1 MELSKWPMQRAT
13 ALIAAVVSLSMIAC
27 GSSSQSAGSGSSPS
41 PTPSL
46 TTFALTGEQGFHVKS
61 AGFVLAVLD
70 SSHVK
75 IRVDP
80 GNQGEQAAI
89 DNAVILL
96 RSSPGVTVFVWASV
110 GQLVPGPSATSM
122 ADLKVGEH
130 VTFAFDQ
137 RTRDSSDGSYITGV
151 IGRSR
156 PTS

>member
-1 MELSKWPMQRAT
+1 MHSSMSHLQRPPAV
-13 ALIAAVVSLSMIAC
+13 IAALVFLSLMAC
-27 GSSSQSAGSGSSPS
+27 GSSQSASSASSPS

-46 TTFALTGEQGFHVKS
+46 TPLTVMGEPGLPIKS

-80 GNQGEQAAI
+80 GNQGQQAAI
-89 DNAVILL
+89 DNTVILL
-96 RSSPGVTVFVWASV
+96 RSSPGVTVFVWAGV
-110 GQLVPGPSATSM
+110 GQQIPGSSATSM
-122 ADLKVGEH
+122 SDLKVGEH

-137 RTRDSSDGSYITGV
+137 RTRDPSDGSYITGV

>member
-1 MELSKWPMQRAT
+1 MHSSSRQMQRPT
-13 ALIAAVVSLSMIAC
+13 ALVAVVASLSLIAC
-27 GSSSQSAGSGSSPS
+27 GSSSASPSASSPS

-46 TTFALTGEQGFHVKS
+46 TTFALTGDAAMHIKS

-70 SSHVK
+70 SSHVR

-80 GNQGEQAAI
+80 GNQGQQAAI

-96 RSSPGVTVFVWASV
+96 RSSPGVTVFVWAGV
-110 GQLVPGPSATSM
+110 GQQIPGSSARSM
-122 ADLKVGEH
+122 SDLKVGEH

-137 RTRDSSDGSYITGV
+137 RTRDPSDGSYLTGV

>member
-1 MELSKWPMQRAT
+1 M
-13 ALIAAVVSLSMIAC
+13 
-27 GSSSQSAGSGSSPS
+27 
-41 PTPSL
+41 
-46 TTFALTGEQGFHVKS
+46 HVKS
-61 AGFVLAVLD
+61 AGFVVAVLD

-80 GNQGEQAAI
+80 GNQGQQAAI

-96 RSSPGVTVFVWASV
+96 RSSPATIFVWASV
-110 GQLVPGPSATSM
+110 GQLIPGPSATSM
-122 ADLKVGEH
+122 SDLKVGEH

-137 RTRDSSDGSYITGV
+137 RTRDPSDGSYITGV

>member
-1 MELSKWPMQRAT
+1 MESSRWQLQRPT
-13 ALIAAVVSLSMIAC
+13 ALIAAAVCLFVIAC
-27 GSSSQSAGSGSSPS
+27 GSSSQSASGSSAS
-41 PTPSL
+41 PTPTL
-46 TTFALTGEQGFHVKS
+46 TTLAAMGEAGFHIKT

-80 GNQGEQAAI
+80 GNQGQQAAI
-89 DNAVILL
+89 DNAVIVL

-110 GQLVPGPSATSM
+110 GQLIPGASATSM
-122 ADLKVGEH
+122 TDLKVGEH

-137 RTRDSSDGSYITGV
+137 RSRNPSEGSYIAGV

-156 PTS
+156 PSS

>member
-1 MELSKWPMQRAT
+1 MQSRAWQLHRPMALS
-13 ALIAAVVSLSMIAC
+13 AAVVSLSLIAC
-27 GSSSQSAGSGSSPS
+27 GSSSQSASGSSPS
-41 PTPSL
+41 PTPTL
-46 TTFALTGEQGFHVKS
+46 TTFALMGDSGMHIKS
-61 AGFVLAVLD
+61 AGLVLAVLD

-80 GNQGEQAAI
+80 GNQGQQAAI

-96 RSSPGVTVFVWASV
+96 RSSPGLTVFVWASV
-110 GQLVPGPSATSM
+110 GELIPGPSATSM
-122 ADLKVGEH
+122 SDLKVGEH

-137 RTRDSSDGSYITGV
+137 RTRDPSDGSYLTGV

>member
-1 MELSKWPMQRAT
+1 MEPSARRGHWSAVVV
-13 ALIAAVVSLSMIAC
+13 AAVSSLAVIAC
-27 GSSSQSAGSGSSPS
+27 GSSSQSSGSTPS
-41 PTPSL
+41 PTPTL
-46 TTFALTGEQGFHVKS
+46 TTLAVMGEAGLPVKS

-80 GNQGEQAAI
+80 GNQGQQAAI

-110 GQLVPGPSATSM
+110 GQLIPGPSATSM

-137 RTRDSSDGSYITGV
+137 RTRDPNDGSYVTGV

>member
-1 MELSKWPMQRAT
+1 MHSSSRQMQRPT
-13 ALIAAVVSLSMIAC
+13 ALVAVVASLSLIAC
-27 GSSSQSAGSGSSPS
+27 GSSSASPSASSPS

-46 TTFALTGEQGFHVKS
+46 TTFALTGDAAMHIKS

-70 SSHVK
+70 SSHVR

-80 GNQGEQAAI
+80 GNQGQQAAI
-89 DNAVILL
+89 DNAMILL
-96 RSSPGVTVFVWASV
+96 RSPGVTVFVWAGV
-110 GQLVPGPSATSM
+110 GQQIPGSSARSM
-122 ADLKVGEH
+122 SDLKVGEH

-137 RTRDSSDGSYITGV
+137 RTRDPSDGSYLTGV

>member
-1 MELSKWPMQRAT
+1 MHSSSRQMQRPT
-13 ALIAAVVSLSMIAC
+13 ALIAVVVSLSLIAC
-27 GSSSQSAGSGSSPS
+27 GSSSASPSASSPS

-46 TTFALTGEQGFHVKS
+46 TTFALTGDAAMHIKS

-70 SSHVK
+70 SSHVR

-80 GNQGEQAAI
+80 GNQGQQAAI

-96 RSSPGVTVFVWASV
+96 RSSPGVTVFVWAGV
-110 GQLVPGPSATSM
+110 GQQIPGSSARSM
-122 ADLKVGEH
+122 SDLKVGEH

-137 RTRDSSDGSYITGV
+137 RTRDPSDGSYLTGV